1 MNKNPV
7 RLRLAC
13 FFGGTQ
19 ASLSIQY
26 VLDGFAFLWTGFR
39 FTGKHS
45 FLVQNQSCN
54 SFVIDVMNVIP
65 L

>member
-19 ASLSIQY
+19 ASLSMQY
-26 VLDGFAFLWTGFR
+26 VLDGFAFYGR
-39 FTGKHS
+39 
-45 FLVQNQSCN
+45 V
-54 SFVIDVMNVIP
+54 FVSLENIHFWFKTRAVIR
-65 L
+65 LL